1 MLIVLNIDVEAGE
14 IEAVGQVVFIDFTEI
29 FVTAGRDELKPSQ
42 HLEYKQA
49 PKKSCKV
56 ETE

>member
-14 IEAVGQVVFIDFTEI
+14 IEAVGEVVFIDFTEI
-29 FVTAGRDELKPSQ
+29 FVTTGRDELEPSQ
-42 HLEYKQA
+42 HLEYKQT
-49 PKKSCKV
+49 PEKSCEV

>member
-29 FVTAGRDELKPSQ
+29 FVTAGRDELKPS
-42 HLEYKQA
+42 
-49 PKKSCKV
+49 
-56 ETE
+56 